1 MKPFFCR
8 CGTKKDMIDILEQ
21 NQPISYTKY
30 VEPFVGGGAAYWSK
44 SEEDIPKVIN
54 DLDTNLMT
62 GYELLKNGNIE
73 FIEKYDSK
81 DLQILHEWYK
91 YDGSD
96 DTRILVAN
104 ILVCNT
110 FGSKTGKV
118 NKMYKTSTPYT
129 KLKKV
134 PEYRSKMQK
143 TTIANKD
150 YLQLIKEHDDE
161 GTYFF
166 LDPPYVESS
175 EHIYKHKSICADTMA
190 DELSK
195 IKGKFLLTIDD
206 TISNRNIFS
215 NFNIKSH
222 IVKRKITPR
231 SKIPK
236 PGCKDR
242 SDLIITNY

>member
-8 CGTKKDMIDILEQ
+8 CGTKRDMIDVLEQ
-21 NQPISYTKY
+21 NQPSSYKKY
-30 VEPFVGGGAAYWSK
+30 VEPFLGGGAVYWSK

-62 GYELLKNGNIE
+62 GYEILKSGNIE
-73 FIEKYDSK
+73 FIERYDSK
-81 DLQILHEWYK
+81 DLQVLNEWYK

-96 DTRILVAN
+96 DTRILVKN

-110 FGSKTGKV
+110 FSTKGVGKI
-118 NKMYKTSTPYT
+118 YGTATPYT

-134 PEYRSKMQK
+134 PEYRSKMSK
-143 TTIANKD
+143 TTITNKD
-150 YLQLIKEHDDE
+150 YIELIKEHDDE

-175 EHIYKHKSICADTMA
+175 NTIYKHKSICANTMA

-215 NFNIKSH
+215 KFNIKSH
-222 IVKRKITPR
+222 IVKRK
-231 SKIPK
+231 S
-236 PGCKDR
+236 GSGNGGVGGVGSKDR